1 MARAPP
7 TDSVLAQGGSTSVS
21 VPAGTASSYDDV
33 SVRVWNSSSP
43 SVTLSRQSY
52 PSIVDLR
59 SSTSGSIALT
69 IN

>member
-1 MARAPP
+1 
-7 TDSVLAQGGSTSVS
+7 
-21 VPAGTASSYDDV
+21 
-33 SVRVWNSSSP
+33 VWNSSSP
-43 SVTLSRQSY
+43 STTLSRQWY